1 MATRTVYI
9 TVRVEI
15 TNPNLSGITDEDVD
29 DVISETDYKFN
40 SVGDFALETEICE
53 LNEEF

>member
-9 TVRVEI
+9 TVRI
-15 TNPNLSGITDEDVD
+15 DIDNPNLDEITDEDVN
-29 DVISETDYKFN
+29 DVVSETDYRFN
-40 SVGDFALETEICE
+40 NVGGFILETEICG